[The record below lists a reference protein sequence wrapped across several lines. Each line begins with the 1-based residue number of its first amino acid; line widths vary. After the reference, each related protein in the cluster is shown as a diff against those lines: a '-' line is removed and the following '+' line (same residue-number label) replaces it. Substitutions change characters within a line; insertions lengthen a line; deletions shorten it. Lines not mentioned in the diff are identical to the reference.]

1 MTQKDYLCYT
11 VFVKFW
17 LIRGKGCLMKKM
29 IKRII
34 TVALA
39 VLMLLPLAAPG
50 TVSAAAS
57 TTYQLG
63 IFQTG
68 VNGSG
73 NPVYSTST
81 WDAALIGQTQA
92 AYEANG
98 WCIQEFG
105 KGINSSAK
113 FYSVAGSKIMTYV
126 GDYVV
131 YKIKSP
137 GAGVRSLTLKHGVFF
152 RDGKVDMYVMPAT
165 TTDIKA
171 AMIPENRVGRIDFYK
186 ENTADVVWGNDTV
199 VGSYNF
205 GADDA
210 YYVVMY
216 VCEASPIDPTMCY
229 FQPTSLTITEGVL
242 TPTVPNQRANS
253 IVINNSPIETF
264 EPATYAATG
273 EYNGNPYIYIPV
285 EGKKLF
291 IYNLETG
298 EKFDEVDLRF
308 TVTRGITCDP
318 EGRVWM
324 VGSQYYL
331 QCYDPAT
338 RTMKEYSTQGMMDSG
353 FDLIYADNGCLY
365 FGSSMNAV
373 VYEFNI
379 ATETLRS
386 FANLNADA
394 VYSCGVAYKDGYV
407 YAGLTGNKNSDE
419 THTREVVKIR
429 VSDGVV
435 VGRTDVSDCVDK
447 KAIMIRGAGITNGI
461 YMAGGIEMN
470 KMLAIDIETMEQAEI
485 KYNDVAITNGINFSP
500 SELLNGKRY
509 FSVRPGTWDYNPT
522 TGVGTKGSVDPGLY
536 CMDDATGVVEFVS
549 PNLRNSLKFTQ
560 DSIININGDDCI
572 LWHSGSGH
580 HYLNLRTKEVVSLDD
595 LVQNTDVG
603 AVTMDSMALGFPGSN
618 EIFLGAFNNDKCS
631 IYNTETGTVT
641 ANFYTNGQTDCMI
654 TCNGKLYAG
663 NYKDGVL
670 TQVDL
675 NNKNNNKVVIDF
687 RYTLDPNGNP
697 FDQVRVHAIAAG
709 DNKVFAG
716 TMPDSYLRGGC
727 IGWYDTVTGETY
739 IERNVVEN
747 QSINALEYHNG
758 YLYGTT
764 TTGGG
769 TGAGADTSL
778 SAKLFIYDVANKTKV
793 LEVDLH
799 DYISGL
805 PTRLSYMGGV
815 VADPDVATNNKLW
828 GVVCETLYSFT
839 YDPQTNSVA
848 VEEELVV
855 SKTKYSGNG
864 SKEQDIHFLDGY
876 IYTYFDGSNKFLK
889 INYADPSQYTQLPI
903 ADPAHSVLGEDK
915 NLYYYNDHTL
925 YMYPLNVTD
934 ADENAAKAVDAAILA
949 LTKPA
954 TLADK
959 AAVEAAR
966 DAYDALSWDQRALVQ
981 SLYLLQEAEAD
992 ILEARIATI
1001 DPMNP
1006 DQKLVNELYGI
1017 YMNMTTQ
1024 QRSYV
1029 TNYAVLE
1036 SAKNLLDQDVFSV
1049 GNQVFNTLEEA
1060 VASAGQDDVIK
1071 LLVNHE
1077 ADDLVLDGNTV
1088 LDLNG
1093 YRLVCDSFDSAALG
1107 FGNIIDTSGGDGL
1120 LMADAMTIKQDNA
1133 QLPLWDGQESGY
1145 RFFAYTFAL
1154 DYEPEQVA
1162 NGTQQFWYKMDFE
1175 SQKAYRLIETGYAK
1189 LEIGVDIAWNGEH
1202 LVRAMFGRGEPLS
1215 TYTFGLRWAES
1226 MQSNPDTW
1234 LYAKVSG
1241 LNNFGLDGT
1250 LSVTPLVLANGCQ
1263 AQVAEGK
1270 SDTITYEIN
1279 RFDFGFEE
1287 RN

>member
-1 MTQKDYLCYT
+1 MSMRSMMKRVLLLLLC
-11 VFVKFW
+11 
-17 LIRGKGCLMKKM
+17 
-29 IKRII
+29 
-34 TVALA
+34 LA
-39 VLMLLPLAAPG
+39 MVLPAAAPCVV
-50 TVSAAAS
+50 TAAAS

-63 IFQTG
+63 VFQTG
-68 VNGSG
+68 VNSSG
-73 NPVYSTST
+73 NPVYSTDNWT
-81 WDAALIGQTQA
+81 TTTIIEQTQA

-98 WCIQEFG
+98 WCIQEFV
-105 KGINSSAK
+105 KSVNSSAK
-113 FYSVAGSKIMTYV
+113 FYSTAGSKIMTCV

-137 GAGVRSLTLKHGVFF
+137 GAGVRSLTLKHGTFF
-152 RDGKVDMYVMPAT
+152 RDGKVDLYVMPAT

-171 AMIPENRVGRIDFYK
+171 AMTPENRVGRIDFYN
-186 ENTADVVWGNDTV
+186 ENTNSVTDVAWGSNTV

-205 GADDA
+205 GSASE

-216 VCEASPIDPTMCY
+216 VCEASPIHPKMCY
-229 FQPTSLTITEGVL
+229 FHPTSLTITEGIL

-253 IVINNSPIETF
+253 IMITDSPIQTF

-308 TVTRGITCDP
+308 TVTRGITADP
-318 EGRVWM
+318 DGKIWM

-331 QCYDPAT
+331 HCYDPAS
-338 RTMKEYSTQGMMDSG
+338 RTIKEYSTQGSMESG

-365 FGSSMNAV
+365 FGSSSNAN

-379 ATETLRS
+379 ATETLRTFS
-386 FANLNADA
+386 GLNADTA
-394 VYSCGVAYKDGYV
+394 YACGVAYKDGYV
-407 YAGLTGNKNSDE
+407 YAGLTGNKNTDA

-447 KAIMIRGAGITNGI
+447 KAIMIRGAAITNGI

-470 KMLAIDIETMEQAEI
+470 KMLAIDIETMEQVEI
-485 KYNDVAITNGINFSP
+485 KYNDVVITNSINFSP
-500 SELLNGKRY
+500 SELYNGKRY

-522 TGVGTKGSVDPGLY
+522 TGAGTKGSVAPGLY
-536 CMDDATGVVEFVS
+536 CMDNATGEVEFVS

-560 DSIININGDDCI
+560 DSIININGSDCI
-572 LWHSGSGH
+572 VWYSGSGH
-580 HYLNLRTKEVVSLDD
+580 HYLNLETKEVVSLAD
-595 LVQNTDVG
+595 LVQNTDG
-603 AVTMDSMALGFPGSN
+603 AAVTMDSMALGFPGTN

-687 RYTLDPNGNP
+687 RYTLDPNGQP

-727 IGWYDTVTGETY
+727 IGWYDTVTGESY

-764 TTGGG
+764 TTAGG

-778 SAKLFIYDVANKTKV
+778 SAKLFIYDVANKKKV
-793 LEVDLH
+793 LEVDLR

-805 PTRLSYMGGV
+805 PARLNYMGGV
-815 VADPDVATNNKLW
+815 VADPDIATNNKLW
-828 GVVCETLYSFT
+828 GIVSETLYSFT
-839 YDPQTNSVA
+839 YNPKTNSVA
-848 VEEELVV
+848 VEEELVIT
-855 SKTKYSGNG
+855 KTKYSGNT

-876 IYTYFDGSNKFLK
+876 IYTYFAGSNVFLK
-889 INYADPSQYTQLPI
+889 INYSDPSQYTQLPI
-903 ADPAHSVLGEDK
+903 ASPAHSVLGEDK

-925 YMYPLNVTD
+925 YMYPLNVTE
-934 ADENAAKAVDAAILA
+934 ADKNAAKAVDAAILA
-949 LTKPA
+949 LSKPA
-954 TLADK
+954 TLGDK
-959 AAVEAAR
+959 ASVEAAR
-966 DAYDALSWDQRALVQ
+966 DAYNALAWDQRALVQ
-981 SLYLLQEAEAD
+981 SFYLLQEAETD

-1001 DPMNP
+1001 DPANP
-1006 DQKLVNELYGI
+1006 NQALVNELYDI
-1017 YMNMTTQ
+1017 YLNMTTQ

-1029 TNYAVLE
+1029 SNFAVLE
-1036 SAKNLLDQDVFSV
+1036 SAKDMLNQDIFSV
-1049 GNQVFNTLEEA
+1049 GDQVFKTLEEA
-1060 VASAGQDDVIK
+1060 VASASQGDVIK
-1071 LLVNHE
+1071 LLTNYE

-1107 FGNIIDTSGGDGL
+1107 FGNVIDSTGGNGL
-1120 LMADAMTIKQDNA
+1120 LMTDSLLLKQNNTY
-1133 QLPLWDGQESGY
+1133 LPLWDGQESAY

-1154 DYEPEQVA
+1154 DYEPDKVA
-1162 NGTQQFWYKMDFE
+1162 SGTQQFWYKMDFE
-1175 SQKAYRLIETGYAK
+1175 SQKAYELIKTGHAN
-1189 LEIGVDIAWNGEH
+1189 LEVGVDVAWNGKH
-1202 LVRAMFGRGEPLS
+1202 LVRVMFGRGEPLS
-1215 TYTFGLRWAES
+1215 TYTFGAQWAEA
-1226 MQSNPDTW
+1226 MQNNPDTW

-1241 LNNFGLDGT
+1241 LNSFGLDGT
-1250 LSVTPLVLANGCQ
+1250 LSVTPLVIANDCQ
-1263 AQVAEGK
+1263 AQVAAGE

-1279 RFDFGFEE
+1279 RFDFGWEE